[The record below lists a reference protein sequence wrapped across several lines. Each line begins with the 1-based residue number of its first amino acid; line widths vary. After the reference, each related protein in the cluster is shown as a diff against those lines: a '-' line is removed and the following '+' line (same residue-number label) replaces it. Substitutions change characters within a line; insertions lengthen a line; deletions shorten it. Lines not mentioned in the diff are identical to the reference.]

1 MRYSVSTREENLFFG
16 CDVVSGGET
25 HCAMGQKVCVC
36 VCVCVTVQWDKRFRF
51 YGLGFRVF
59 AVQYGTDGLEF
70 RV

>member
-1 MRYSVSTREENLFFG
+1 VTLSVAARLTVQWDKR
-16 CDVVSGGET
+16 
-25 HCAMGQKVCVC
+25 CVC